1 MRPPPNRLTIESPC
15 GSTDWAVDMVLWAR
29 QDEGVPRTTA
39 LVSVL
44 IVDDARPFRRVARDL
59 LERRGYT
66 VVGEADSADTALRLA
81 DRLAPD
87 AVLLDVS
94 LRDADGFQVSSIL
107 TLADPPPAV
116 LLTSADVDLASYAR
130 LGSSGARGLV
140 GKGQLAMTD
149 LSRFWPRPTRLEGDA
164 DASPVAEDA

>member
-1 MRPPPNRLTIESPC
+1 M
-15 GSTDWAVDMVLWAR
+15 A
-29 QDEGVPRTTA
+29 RTTQP
-39 LVSVL
+39 VSVL

-66 VVGEADSADTALRLA
+66 VVGEADSAATALRLA
-81 DRLAPD
+81 ERLAPD

-107 TLADPPPAV
+107 TGADPSPAV
-116 LLTSADVDLASYAR
+116 LLTSTDVELASYAR
-130 LGSSGARGLV
+130 LTTSGARGLV

-149 LSRFWPRPTRLEGDA
+149 LGRFWPRPHGLEDESEA
-164 DASPVAEDA
+164 ASSPVVDDA